1 MRRSSARPPPSRIQ
15 QKNEKKCVHFLLKSE
30 RKKSE
35 TKRIE
40 NFKAFDWS
48 SVHTV
53 HFIVILWGVDMF
65 SLSPF
70 SVLQLNGWMGF
81 KAILAF
87 RFQKAMTINDQQN
100 PETKTQL
107 LRFYTHSERG
117 REKVQYSTYQ
127 FIHMYTT
134 GRNGRIFIPQ
144 PRLNHD
150 LQSTFAIALNDF
162 YDAIARNEISIFWSF
177 LIQAAITFC
186 QNTFCIW
193 NEQMTPISFFIL
205 LFVFSLC
212 ISFTLSHWSFAFA
225 MCCFLS

>member
-1 MRRSSARPPPSRIQ
+1 MYT
-15 QKNEKKCVHFLLKSE
+15 FYE
-30 RKKSE
+30 RKRKKIE
-35 TKRIE
+35 IQTPKKNRIE
-40 NFKAFDWS
+40 NLKAFDWS

-87 RFQKAMTINDQQN
+87 RFQEAMTINDQQN

-107 LRFYTHSERG
+107 HS
-117 REKVQYSTYQ
+117 VYAILHINLY
-127 FIHMYTT
+127 IHIHIIQM
-134 GRNGRIFIPQ
+134 GNGRIFIPQ

-162 YDAIARNEISIFWSF
+162 YDTIARKEISIFWSF

-193 NEQMTPISFFIL
+193 KEQMLCFGDLILFFGYSH
-205 LFVFSLC
+205 SL
-212 ISFTLSHWSFAFA
+212 SLS
-225 MCCFLS
+225 LS